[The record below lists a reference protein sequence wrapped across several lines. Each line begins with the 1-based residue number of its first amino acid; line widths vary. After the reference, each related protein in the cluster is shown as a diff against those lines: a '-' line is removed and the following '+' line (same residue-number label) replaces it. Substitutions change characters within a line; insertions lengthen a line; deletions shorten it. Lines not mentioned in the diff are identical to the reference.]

1 MLFSIKAIVDMMFT
15 RYLLMLMKTIV
26 FSLCMC
32 LCLAHVLCRATPSI
46 MDAPPHPAGWPS
58 WRCHLLLIVDAQLKL
73 LIHPRL
79 TTHMRGSIT
88 GSGAPSRCEL
98 SWTKECGSKR
108 PAPRNQFLNQSDDPS
123 QNSEWSRRPRRTLSG
138 RAPFKHVVRGAGQPT
153 IATRPAS
160 RPRLRSA

>member
-1 MLFSIKAIVDMMFT
+1 
-15 RYLLMLMKTIV
+15 LLV
-26 FSLCMC
+26 
-32 LCLAHVLCRATPSI
+32 
-46 MDAPPHPAGWPS
+46 
-58 WRCHLLLIVDAQLKL
+58 VDAQLKL

-138 RAPFKHVVRGAGQPT
+138 RPSNTSSAVRGSQRSPPG
-153 IATRPAS
+153 RPAGPASDRLNSSGDAMRS
-160 RPRLRSA
+160 RGGRLSSLLQYALLLRSSYM